1 MRRYAGRTAHGA
13 DNGSADRLFD
23 LYELSG
29 RAIRPLYACG
39 GDRDLS
45 LLRRVCRG
53 AGVVSVLTVTLRLPR
68 DIADR
73 LTELARAADISLE
86 DAIVEVLAAAL
97 VNHELREGRD
107 E

>member
-39 GDRDLS
+39 GDRDLP

-53 AGVVSVLTVTLRLPR
+53 AGVVTVTLRLPR

-97 VNHELREGRD
+97 VNHELRQRRD